1 MLRKIRRVQR
11 RFLCFPRDHVKVMD
25 IDAVGTFNVTRA
37 AFEALRQSPYGGVV
51 KLGVVKRRRRVV
63 TFLLGEG
70 ARPW

>member
-1 MLRKIRRVQR
+1 
-11 RFLCFPRDHVKVMD
+11 MD